1 MTVEF
6 SALNEK
12 EKELIELLTLQYEK
26 FIEPSLL
33 QKGTTNIKTYIANIT
48 PEPVKNYFDKS
59 LTTISDAKLIVQ
71 TLEVAGRGFGLLQET
86 AANMT
91 LNKQSVITK
100 LSKIEQNID
109 FESIC
114 KLRSYEI
121 EGVLTNNKWK
131 DNSIALIEGAGTG
144 MFGVLGIP
152 FNLALSMLLYYRA
165 VQNVALMYGYDVKD
179 DPRELEIASSVTMN
193 CLFPNNSQTDDIMNV
208 IGKMV
213 LASNLNS
220 LKKSLNSLTFKQM
233 AEMGGAE
240 LLFVQ
245 IRALGNKAAEKAL
258 KEAGQKGLEN
268 TIFKK
273 MLEQLGSQLSK
284 EVGKKAIP
292 ILGALVGGLSDLYM
306 MDRVLKGSN
315 IIYHKRFLIEKTIRV
330 NKMSKDNTSDI
341 LDYDEIMRKIR

>member
-1 MTVEF
+1 MEF

-12 EKELIELLTLQYEK
+12 EKELIELLTFQYEK

-33 QKGTTNIKTYIANIT
+33 QKGTTNVKTYISNIT
-48 PEPVKNYFDKS
+48 PEPVKIYLDKS
-59 LTTISDAKLIVQ
+59 LTNISEAKLIVQ

-91 LNKQSVITK
+91 LNKQSVIIK

-131 DNSIALIEGAGTG
+131 DNSIALIEGVGTG
-144 MFGVLGIP
+144 MFGLVGIP

-179 DPRELEIASSVTMN
+179 DPRELDIASSVTMN

-213 LASNLNS
+213 LASNLTS

-240 LLFVQ
+240 QLFVQ
-245 IRALGNKAAEKAL
+245 IRG
-258 KEAGQKGLEN
+258 
-268 TIFKK
+268 F
-273 MLEQLGSQLSK
+273 
-284 EVGKKAIP
+284 
-292 ILGALVGGLSDLYM
+292 
-306 MDRVLKGSN
+306 R
-315 IIYHKRFLIEKTIRV
+315 
-330 NKMSKDNTSDI
+330 
-341 LDYDEIMRKIR
+341 